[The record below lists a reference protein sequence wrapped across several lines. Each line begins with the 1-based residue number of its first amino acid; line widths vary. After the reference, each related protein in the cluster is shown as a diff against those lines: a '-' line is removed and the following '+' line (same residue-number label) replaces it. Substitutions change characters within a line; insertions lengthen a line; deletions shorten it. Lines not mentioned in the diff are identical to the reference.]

1 MNDKKKHKGP
11 GPSSKDARNARI
23 LAASAN
29 GETHTEIGKE
39 FGLSRQT
46 VSKICNSTQAK
57 KFAEEQKNAIFELI
71 PDAIGVLKKK
81 IKDND
86 MWAATTVFKI
96 AGFFIDKVENVN
108 EKPFIV
114 KLKSGDEIHM
124 GHKIQGDEDGE
135 S

>member
-11 GPSSKDARNARI
+11 GPHSKDARNARI

-29 GETHTEIGKE
+29 GETHTEIGEK

-46 VSKICNSTQAK
+46 VSKICNSAQAK

-71 PDAIGVLKKK
+71 PNAITVLKNKLE
-81 IKDND
+81 KDD

-96 AGFFIDKVENVN
+96 AGFFVDKVENVN

-114 KLKSGDEIHM
+114 KLMNGSEIHM
-124 GHKIQGDEDGE
+124 GHKIEGDEDE
-135 S
+135 KS

>member
-1 MNDKKKHKGP
+1 
-11 GPSSKDARNARI
+11 
-23 LAASAN
+23 
-29 GETHTEIGKE
+29 
-39 FGLSRQT
+39 
-46 VSKICNSTQAK
+46 
-57 KFAEEQKNAIFELI
+57 
-71 PDAIGVLKKK
+71 
-81 IKDND
+81 